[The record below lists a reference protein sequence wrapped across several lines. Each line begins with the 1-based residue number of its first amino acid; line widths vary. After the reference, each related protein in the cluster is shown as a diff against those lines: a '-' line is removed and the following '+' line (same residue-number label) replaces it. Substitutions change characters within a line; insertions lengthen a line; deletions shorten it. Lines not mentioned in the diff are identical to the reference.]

1 MVMAA
6 GVGSRLEPLTQNVP
20 KPLVP
25 VLNKPVMDILLQKLK
40 SYGIEKVIAN
50 THYLAKQIEDRYSKN
65 SPVDIDFSFIRET
78 DLSGTAGGVKKCESF
93 FEGEKDF
100 LVVSADGLHDA
111 DLEKVMRS
119 HKESGC
125 IATMAISAVEHNE
138 VSKYGVVVSSPE
150 HRVIE
155 FQEKPPCE

>member
-6 GVGSRLEPLTQNVP
+6 GVGSRLEPLTQNIP

-50 THYLAKQIEDRYSKN
+50 THYLAQQIEDRYTEN

-100 LVVSADGLHDA
+100 LVVSADGCMTRIWKKLCA
-111 DLEKVMRS
+111 LTKNPAALQQWQS
-119 HKESGC
+119 LLLSTTKCQNTGWLC
-125 IATMAISAVEHNE
+125 L
-138 VSKYGVVVSSPE
+138 
-150 HRVIE
+150 
-155 FQEKPPCE
+155 PPCTECSSFRKNPL